1 MVTDA
6 AKNAQ
11 NDLASRFLNDTPAG
25 KAMAGLANDRTT
37 ANGNVVSGE
46 IGQAAC
52 RARENLVGFMRI
64 RRYDASTQNH
74 LRRARGAPHGRKFQT
89 PQKVF
94 CTA

>member
-46 IGQAAC
+46 IRQAA
-52 RARENLVGFMRI
+52 RGTRENVMRI
-64 RRYDASTQNH
+64 
-74 LRRARGAPHGRKFQT
+74 
-89 PQKVF
+89 V
-94 CTA
+94 